1 MNSLDPA
8 DAPSLTKGE
17 LLRLCAVDNRLYG
30 KTFFPRACRQNSPLF
45 HEEMDEAL
53 FSHDRFVAFKCF
65 RGSAKTTKLRVFLS
79 KRIAYGISHTILVVS
94 NSQDHAAKTIEWL
107 KKAVEFNTT
116 WAQTFDLKP
125 GAKWT
130 GTDIEIIHGVDQY
143 PIRVIAVGITG
154 QIRGFNIEDFRPDLI
169 LVDDPEN
176 EETTG
181 SAEQLKKTADLF
193 FGALIKSLAPRSEA
207 PFAKVV
213 LLQTPLAKGD
223 LCDVASQ
230 DPQWRSLTFGCFDAK
245 GQSRWP
251 ERWTTKELLE
261 DKEAHMRRNQL
272 ALWMREMEC
281 EIVPDGGASFI
292 PDNIRMYD
300 LLPDQATYIITID
313 PASSDAKSADDQVVM
328 LTALWRD
335 RFYVIDYTAEK
346 GEMPEAVSTTILQW
360 ARGFNILGIWV
371 ESISYQRILAHFLEQ
386 EMRKHRTFIPVHRV
400 KDQRSK
406 ADRIVQAI
414 SKVTAYGLLHVRPTH
429 QKLIAQYY
437 SYSPKS
443 KAHDDVIDCL
453 AMAIDAGMRLGVQ
466 DWIDGEATRV
476 NEPARKQIGF
486 RQCP

>member
-1 MNSLDPA
+1 MTTLPTPPA
-8 DAPSLTKGE
+8 ELSTGE
-17 LLRLCAVDNRLYG
+17 LIRLCAVDNRLYG
-30 KTFFPRACRQNSPLF
+30 KTFFPRACRQISPKF
-45 HEEMDEAL
+45 HEEMDDAL
-53 FSHDRFVAFKCF
+53 FADDRFVNFKCF

-79 KRIAYGISHTILVVS
+79 KRVAYGISHTILVVS

-107 KKAVEFNTT
+107 KKAVEFNKT
-116 WAQTFDLKP
+116 WATTFDLQV
-125 GAKWT
+125 GSKWT
-130 GTDIEIIHGVDQY
+130 GTDIEIIHGIDKY

-169 LVDDPEN
+169 LVDDPDN

-181 SAEQLKKTADLF
+181 TAEQIKKTADLF

-230 DPQWRSLTFGCFDAK
+230 DPQWRSLTFGCFDDQ
-245 GQSRWP
+245 GESRWP

-261 DKEAHMRRNQL
+261 DKQAHIRRGQL

-281 EIVPDGGASFI
+281 QIVPDGGASFI
-292 PDNIRMYD
+292 PENIRMYD
-300 LLPDQATYIITID
+300 LLPDQAIYIITID
-313 PASSDAKSADDQVVM
+313 PASSDSKTADDQVVM

-335 RFYVIDYTAEK
+335 RIYVVEYTAER
-346 GEMPEAVSTTILQW
+346 GEMPESVSQTVLQW
-360 ARGFNILGIWV
+360 ARMYNILGIWV

-386 EMRKHRTFIPVHRV
+386 EMRKYRTFIPVHRV

-406 ADRIVQAI
+406 ADRIVQAVG
-414 SKVTAYGLLHVRPTH
+414 KATAYGLLYIKASH
-429 QKLIAQYY
+429 QKLLTQYY
-437 SYSPKS
+437 SYSPRAKGL
-443 KAHDDVIDCL
+443 DDVIDCL
-453 AMAIDAGMRLGVQ
+453 AMAIDVSLRLSLN
-466 DWIDGEATRV
+466 DWIEGEAERV
-476 NEPARKQIGF
+476 DDNNRKQIGF